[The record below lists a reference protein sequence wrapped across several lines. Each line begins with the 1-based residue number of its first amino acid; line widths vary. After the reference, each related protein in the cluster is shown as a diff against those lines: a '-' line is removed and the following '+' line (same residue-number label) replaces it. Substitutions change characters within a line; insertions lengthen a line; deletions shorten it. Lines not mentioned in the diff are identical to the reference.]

1 MSCHILAAVICW
13 ASMPNATLNV
23 SLSKEQLA
31 QVNREVDSGQY
42 VSASEVVREALRD
55 WLNRRIE
62 MEVSA
67 LEKAHAGAWER
78 DTTAAELEAIIQAK
92 RRARAKLSKRNQ
104 SKDRRT

>member
-1 MSCHILAAVICW
+1 
-13 ASMPNATLNV
+13 MPNATLNV

-31 QVNREVDSGQY
+31 QVNREVRSGQY

-62 MEVSA
+62 ADVAA

-78 DTTAAELEAIIQAK
+78 DTSPAELRAIIMAN
-92 RRARAKLSKRNQ
+92 RRARASLATGKQRNL
-104 SKDRRT
+104 RRT